1 MFWLNHMSIRRLSKT
16 QKATSQQHITA
27 IDDWIV
33 TTALH
38 LFPKSSASDD
48 SVVASSLSIG

>member
-16 QKATSQQHITA
+16 QKATSQQHIRA

-38 LFPKSSASDD
+38 LFPKSSASED

>member
-16 QKATSQQHITA
+16 KKATSQQHIRA

>member
-48 SVVASSLSIG
+48 SMVASSLSIG